1 MKIQNKIIYIL
12 VSIFLLYTLIFSV
25 FIYYSIS
32 NYAFADFHKRLEIR
46 AATTAK
52 IQLEHP
58 TDVTSIKEIR
68 QDYLEK
74 LPNEQEYIFQLFDDT
89 INAAEVP
96 EEIPMS
102 FIEKLKE
109 DGAGSYNNKDIF
121 YSGIRY
127 ITSDKEDYIVIISAD
142 NYFNN
147 HHIAYLRNLLWTS
160 VAYAIVLIVLISVLI
175 SRTVTQPLNN
185 IIKSVKEISSEN
197 LHLRLKMPKNNDAL
211 SRLTLTFNDML
222 NRLETSFETQ
232 KNFISNASHEL
243 NTPLTSIIGEADL
256 ALSKDRATE
265 EYKEA
270 LSKILM
276 EAEKLDKKTRALL
289 FLAQTGFDG
298 KSQKFDKVRMDQ
310 LILDVKETVE
320 TINTDSKISID
331 FSLLPENPEK
341 LKVKGNDQLLHL
353 AFSNLIVNACK
364 YSDNACVNV
373 ALGATN
379 GQLVIIVK
387 DRGIGIPEQE
397 LQYIYDPYFRAS
409 NTTNYEGYGIGLP
422 LARNIIRMHE
432 GELIVHSVV
441 NQGTTVQVNIPL
453 GNYKL

>member
-12 VSIFLLYTLIFSV
+12 VSIFLLYTLLFSV

-32 NYAFADFHKRLEIR
+32 NYAFTDFHKRLEIR

-58 TDVTSIKEIR
+58 TDVTTIKEIR

-74 LPNEQEYIFQLFDDT
+74 LPNEREYIFQLFNDT
-89 INAAEVP
+89 INRSEVP
-96 EEIPMS
+96 EEIPLS
-102 FIEKLKE
+102 FIEELKKN
-109 DGAGSYNNKDIF
+109 GAGSYSNKDIF

-127 ITSDKEDYIVIISAD
+127 ITSDKEDFIVVISAD
-142 NYFNN
+142 NYFIN

-160 VAYAIVLIVLISVLI
+160 IAYAIVLIVLISVLI

-197 LHLRLKMPKNNDAL
+197 LHLRLKLPRNNDAL
-211 SRLTLTFNDML
+211 GRLTLTFNDML

-243 NTPLTSIIGEADL
+243 NTPLTSIIGETDL
-256 ALSKDRATE
+256 ALSKDRAPE
-265 EYKEA
+265 EYREA
-270 LSKILM
+270 LSKILL
-276 EAEKLDKKTRALL
+276 EAEKLEKKTKALL

-320 TINTDSKISID
+320 TINANSKISID

-341 LKVKGNDQLLHL
+341 LKIKGNDQLLHL

-364 YSDNACVNV
+364 YSNNQCVNV

-379 GQLVIIVK
+379 GQLVVIVK
-387 DRGIGIPEQE
+387 DSGIGIPKEE

-409 NTTNYEGYGIGLP
+409 NTANYEGYGIGLP

-432 GELIVHSVV
+432 GELIVNSVV
-441 NQGTTVQVNIPL
+441 NEGTTVQVSLPI
-453 GNYKL
+453 GNYRL

>member
-12 VSIFLLYTLIFSV
+12 VSIFLLYTLLFSV

-32 NYAFADFHKRLEIR
+32 NYAFTDFHKRLEIR

-58 TDVTSIKEIR
+58 TDVTTIKEIR

-74 LPNEQEYIFQLFDDT
+74 LPNEREYIFQLFSDT
-89 INAAEVP
+89 INRSEVP
-96 EEIPMS
+96 EEIPLS
-102 FIEKLKE
+102 FIENLKKN
-109 DGAGSYNNKDIF
+109 GVGSYSNKDIF

-127 ITSDKEDYIVIISAD
+127 ITSDKEDYIVVISAD
-142 NYFNN
+142 NYFIN

-160 VAYAIVLIVLISVLI
+160 IAYAIVLIVLISVLI

-197 LHLRLKMPKNNDAL
+197 LHLRLKLPRNNDAL
-211 SRLTLTFNDML
+211 GRLTLTFNDML

-243 NTPLTSIIGEADL
+243 NTPLTSIIGETDL
-256 ALSKDRATE
+256 ALSKDRAPE
-265 EYKEA
+265 EYREA
-270 LSKILM
+270 LSKILL
-276 EAEKLDKKTRALL
+276 EAEKLEKKTKALL

-298 KSQKFDKVRMDQ
+298 KSQKFDMVRMDQ

-320 TINTDSKISID
+320 TINASSKISID

-341 LKVKGNDQLLHL
+341 LKIKGNDQLLHL

-364 YSDNACVNV
+364 YSNNQCVNV

-379 GQLVIIVK
+379 GQLVVIVK
-387 DRGIGIPEQE
+387 DSGIGIPKEE

-409 NTTNYEGYGIGLP
+409 NTANYEGYGIGLP

-432 GELIVHSVV
+432 GELIVNSVV
-441 NQGTTVQVNIPL
+441 NEGTTVQVSLPI
-453 GNYKL
+453 GNYLL